1 MPKVTI
7 HTLREKRAKKEPM
20 TYLTAYDYPTAILEQ
35 KAGIDVILVG
45 DSIGMVIY
53 GYDSTLPVT
62 IDLMMPH
69 VKAVRLGA
77 PDVYLVGDM
86 PYMSY
91 QVSKSE
97 AIRNGGRFMA
107 EGACDAV
114 KLEGGREMAET
125 IRAMVDASIPVM
137 GHMGLTPQS
146 AAQLGGYRVQG
157 KDVATAKKLIEDA
170 DILQEAGVSTLLL
183 EAVPA
188 EVARIITKRASV
200 PIFGIGAGPHCD
212 GQVLVIHDMIGMFD
226 RRPAKFVKKYA
237 EVGAQI
243 VEALGEFKKEVTEGA
258 FPATEHCY
266 PMPED
271 VAAELAKL
279 LPGTGLKASEGTQMR
294 VGIVGAGALGSV
306 LGGLLSEGGVDAVL
320 VERDS
325 EQVRV
330 VREDGLWLEGVSG
343 DRLIR
348 PQIVWDP
355 AEAGKVDLALV
366 LVKAYDTRGAIC
378 HSKTNP
384 FGRRGRSHAP
394 KRHREL

>member
-62 IDLMMPH
+62 VDLMMPH

-271 VAAELAKL
+271 VAAELATL
-279 LPGTGLKASEGTQMR
+279 FP
-294 VGIVGAGALGSV
+294 
-306 LGGLLSEGGVDAVL
+306 
-320 VERDS
+320 
-325 EQVRV
+325 EQ
-330 VREDGLWLEGVSG
+330 
-343 DRLIR
+343 
-348 PQIVWDP
+348 
-355 AEAGKVDLALV
+355 A
-366 LVKAYDTRGAIC
+366 
-378 HSKTNP
+378 
-384 FGRRGRSHAP
+384 
-394 KRHREL
+394 

>member
-200 PIFGIGAGPHCD
+200 PIFGIGAGPDCD

-258 FPATEHCY
+258 FPAHG
-266 PMPED
+266 
-271 VAAELAKL
+271 AL
-279 LPGTGLKASEGTQMR
+279 LSNAGRCGRGTGKTVPGTGLKA
-294 VGIVGAGALGSV
+294 
-306 LGGLLSEGGVDAVL
+306 
-320 VERDS
+320 
-325 EQVRV
+325 
-330 VREDGLWLEGVSG
+330 
-343 DRLIR
+343 
-348 PQIVWDP
+348 
-355 AEAGKVDLALV
+355 
-366 LVKAYDTRGAIC
+366 
-378 HSKTNP
+378 
-384 FGRRGRSHAP
+384 
-394 KRHREL
+394 

>member
-7 HTLREKRAKKEPM
+7 NTLREKRAKKEPM

-45 DSIGMVIY
+45 DSIGMVVY
-53 GYDSTLPVT
+53 GYNSTLPVT
-62 IDLMMPH
+62 IDLMMPS

-107 EGACDAV
+107 EGGCDAV
-114 KLEGGREMAET
+114 KLEGGREMADT

-137 GHMGLTPQS
+137 SHIGLTPQA

-157 KDVATAKKLIEDA
+157 KDIATAKKLIEDA
-170 DILQEAGVSTLLL
+170 DILQEAGASTLLL

-188 EVARIITKRASV
+188 EVTRIITKRASV
-200 PIFGIGAGPHCD
+200 PVFGIGAGPHCD

-226 RRPAKFVKKYA
+226 RKPAKFVKKYG
-237 EVGAQI
+237 EIGAQI
-243 VEALGEFKKEVTEGA
+243 VKALGEFKKEVAGGA
-258 FPATEHCY
+258 FPAEEHCY

-271 VAAELAKL
+271 VAAELASL
-279 LPGTGLKASEGTQMR
+279 YP
-294 VGIVGAGALGSV
+294 
-306 LGGLLSEGGVDAVL
+306 DA
-320 VERDS
+320 E
-325 EQVRV
+325 
-330 VREDGLWLEGVSG
+330 
-343 DRLIR
+343 
-348 PQIVWDP
+348 
-355 AEAGKVDLALV
+355 
-366 LVKAYDTRGAIC
+366 
-378 HSKTNP
+378 
-384 FGRRGRSHAP
+384 
-394 KRHREL
+394 

>member
-7 HTLREKRAKKEPM
+7 NTLREKKAKKEPI

-45 DSIGMVIY
+45 DSIGMVVY
-53 GYDSTLPVT
+53 GYNSTLPVT
-62 IDLMMPH
+62 VDLMMPS

-137 GHMGLTPQS
+137 AHMGLTPQA

-157 KDVATAKKLIEDA
+157 KDIATAKKLIEDA
-170 DILQEAGVSTLLL
+170 DILREAGASTLLL

-188 EVARIITKRASV
+188 EVTRIITKRASV
-200 PIFGIGAGPHCD
+200 PVFGIGAGPHCD

-226 RRPAKFVKKYA
+226 RKPAKFVKKYA
-237 EVGAQI
+237 EIGTQI
-243 VEALGEFKKEVTEGA
+243 LDALGEFKKEVAQGA
-258 FPATEHCY
+258 FPAPEHCY

-271 VAAELAKL
+271 VADELAKL
-279 LPGTGLKASEGTQMR
+279 YPE
-294 VGIVGAGALGSV
+294 
-306 LGGLLSEGGVDAVL
+306 
-320 VERDS
+320 
-325 EQVRV
+325 
-330 VREDGLWLEGVSG
+330 
-343 DRLIR
+343 
-348 PQIVWDP
+348 
-355 AEAGKVDLALV
+355 EA
-366 LVKAYDTRGAIC
+366 
-378 HSKTNP
+378 
-384 FGRRGRSHAP
+384 
-394 KRHREL
+394 